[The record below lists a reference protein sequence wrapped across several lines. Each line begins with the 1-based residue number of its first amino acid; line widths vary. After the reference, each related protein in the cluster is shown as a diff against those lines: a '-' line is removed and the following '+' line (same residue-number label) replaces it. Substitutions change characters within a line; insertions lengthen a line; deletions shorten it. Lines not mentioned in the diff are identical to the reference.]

1 MDKWLTGIVLIIA
14 LGPFPAWADKATHA
28 RNAYRS
34 GDYVTARIVWREAAD
49 QGDAEAQMHLGYLYE
64 QGLGVERD
72 LEQAVSLYRRA
83 AQAGLADA
91 QYQLGLMY
99 ELGIG
104 VESDP
109 DEAQA
114 WYLRAVEQGFCP
126 GELAGP
132 GEMR

>member
-1 MDKWLTGIVLIIA
+1 MVRWLAGAALIIA
-14 LGPFPAWADKATHA
+14 LGPPPVFADKATHA

-49 QGDAEAQMHLGYLYE
+49 QGDAQAQMHLGYLYE

-72 LEQAVSLYRRA
+72 LERALALYRRA

-104 VESDP
+104 VPADP

-132 GEMR
+132 GEIR